1 MKSSVS
7 NVSSLERKLSVE
19 VPAESVSK
27 AFDRVF
33 KTIQKDANI
42 KGFRQGKAPI
52 TTIKTMYAEQV
63 KNDVAQ
69 ELIREH
75 YVRAVQEHSLEPITY
90 PDFEFDVPQEETV
103 FLFSAQFE
111 VRPAVNLKKYEGVEV
126 ESEKFELEEKRV
138 DQIIE
143 NIRNAH
149 ANWVTVFEDRAAIE
163 GDQAILDFEGFV
175 DGAPLE
181 NGSGN
186 DFPLELGGKKFIEG
200 FEEGV
205 IGMKVGTE
213 RTLDLRFPDPYNAPE
228 LAGKPVQFRVKL
240 KALKKK
246 ELPEIN
252 AEFLKDKLGGVESEA
267 TLRETIRKDIEQSEK
282 KRIEGDLKNRL
293 LRALTKLNPVEV
305 PQALLREQKAGLIED
320 MKKRMVQQGMREEDF
335 GEYVQKWDADFEKT
349 AREMIQSGFIIDAIA
364 DKHSLS
370 WNKEDLDKKLK
381 EYSQQTGIDLN
392 RITEFYSRPE
402 QAQKITYMIT
412 EEKVIEFLMK
422 SAKVREVAKEKLT
435 SEQN

>member
-1 MKSSVS
+1 MKSSIE
-7 NVSSLERKLSVE
+7 NVSSLARKLNVE
-19 VPAESVSK
+19 IPAATVAK
-27 AFDRVF
+27 AFDKVF

-42 KGFRQGKAPI
+42 KGFRQGKAPMA
-52 TTIKTMYAEQV
+52 TIKSMYGESV

-75 YVRAVQEHSLEPITY
+75 YLKAVQEHSLEPITY
-90 PDFEFDVPQEETV
+90 PDFEFDAPTEEKD
-103 FLFSAQFE
+103 FSFTAQFE
-111 VRPAVNLKKYEGVEV
+111 IRPAINLKKYEGVEV
-126 ESEKFELEEKRV
+126 DTEKFEVDEKRV

-149 ANWVTVFEDRAAIE
+149 ANWITVFEDRAAIE

-175 DGAPLE
+175 DGAPLA

-205 IGMKVGTE
+205 VGMKVGGE
-213 RTLDLRFPDPYNAPE
+213 KTLNLQFPDPYNAPE
-228 LAGKPVQFRVKL
+228 LAGKPVQFKVKL

-252 AEFLKDKLGGVESEA
+252 EEFLANKLGGVKSEA
-267 TLRETIRKDIEQSEK
+267 ELRETIRKDIEQSEK

-305 PQALLREQKAGLIED
+305 PQALLREQKAGLVED
-320 MKKRMVQQGMREEDF
+320 MKKRMIQQGMREEDF
-335 GEYVQKWDADFEKT
+335 GAYVEKWDADFEKT
-349 AREMIQSGFIIDAIA
+349 AKEMIQSGFIIDAIA
-364 DKHSLS
+364 DKHGLS
-370 WNKEDLDKKLK
+370 WNKEDLDKKLQ
-381 EYSQQTGIDLN
+381 EYSQQTGIDIN

-402 QAQKITYMIT
+402 QAQKLTYMIT
-412 EEKVIEFLMK
+412 EEKVIEFLLK
-422 SAKVREVAKEKLT
+422 SAKVREVEKEKLAA
-435 SEQN
+435 EAN